1 MDVGAFVQ
9 ENKKWLLGVGC
20 GAVSWFLV
28 SAIFDSVHAVQVP
41 TERSLGAPTGPVYTQ
56 AALDAARAE
65 GEELAKARAA
75 LVKAL
80 QYAPSATFQ
89 LPDGVRPGDF
99 LFQQSRDLKQRILAS
114 ANQRD
119 VQVADGAIAWEVP
132 TGVDEIRA
140 TLFGL
145 DLIDAVQARLYGA
158 HDATRAT
165 DETAVGLRSIV
176 SLKLDARRSQ
186 RAPMRAQRPGEID
199 VRDFFTQE
207 QLSFQF
213 QSDERTALTFLE
225 ALGGAKP
232 DSQIVLESWQMLK
245 PARPGE
251 ACAIKGTAIGLA
263 FKPRTDATEG
273 M

>member
-9 ENKKWLLGVGC
+9 ENKKWLLGAGC
-20 GAVSWFLV
+20 GAVGWLVV
-28 SAIFDSVHAVQVP
+28 SAIFDSVHAVRVP

-65 GEELAKARAA
+65 GEELAKARAT
-75 LVKAL
+75 LVAAL
-80 QYAPSATFQ
+80 QYVPGATYQ
-89 LPDGVRPGDF
+89 LPEGVRPGDF
-99 LFQQSRDLKQRILAS
+99 LFQQSRDLKQRILGN

-119 VQVADGAIAWEVP
+119 VQVAEGGIAWEVP

-145 DLIDAVQARLYGA
+145 DLVDAVQSRLYAA
-158 HDATRAT
+158 HDATRAA
-165 DETAVGLRSIV
+165 DETAVGLRAIL

-186 RAPMRAQRPGEID
+186 RSPLRAPRPGEID
-199 VRDFFTQE
+199 VRDFFAQE

-213 QSDERTALTFLE
+213 QSDEATALAFLE
-225 ALGGAKP
+225 ALGGP
-232 DSQIVLESWQMLK
+232 VQGRQLVLESWQMLK

-251 ACAIKGTAIGLA
+251 ACSIKGTAIGLA
-263 FKPRTDATEG
+263 FKPKADETEG
-273 M
+273 K